1 MAKFKSVDIPGL
13 IKKSEKELAEAGLSE
28 NEIFGSPQFRE
39 YLQHLADGITAQFN
53 KNKPYLELV
62 SEDPKKTALTNG
74 QYIRIN
80 RNSRIAT
87 RWSTTEAKF
96 ASYAGMA
103 MHECAHI
110 NFLDFELDYKLMQKI
125 KNGEFPVNVPEGA
138 PQEFI
143 EDFKG
148 KYKPVF
154 VKLFDTLSNLIEDC
168 HDENRLMEETGDFVS
183 TCINKIRASLH
194 MGYRPIED
202 YAKANGGLT
211 VGTILYAVAQL
222 IRFGSILAL
231 EEESLEFLNPL
242 IKQFVPLV
250 DKAVKTD
257 NTYERF
263 QYITEMAM
271 YFWQFML
278 VPKLPESS
286 SSGNSQGNAQPG
298 ASSQKPQ
305 EPENPSDYLK
315 RRPIPQA
322 GDSGSDGE
330 EVNPNNEIDDMLNAI
345 NALNQEN
352 APKPQGRNNSSA
364 VPKQAPPQKN
374 GGSKNN
380 PGNSSQGD
388 NSQPG
393 DGSTSDKTAS
403 NDGQG
408 TDNSDGKAKDS
419 SNTPDNSFKNGEGK
433 DSTSA
438 DNHSS
443 SGGNPEVKSSGDKA
457 GDEKGNNSGGS
468 DSSDV
473 SSEEGD
479 THDGEHEREGAD
491 SPSSAAGEPSSEEEA
506 DGNSE
511 KGERGGPSHKAGED
525 KDDGTDSA
533 SRGSETGGDMK
544 ASDKDTPEDST
555 MTSSEGESSDGE
567 SYDGETSQNDSE
579 NHLKDAQDGSG
590 TSPNDA
596 AGDDESCADTKG
608 SANAGNEEGDH
619 NEEPPESGASGTDS
633 STETGDGE
641 KSKDS
646 STGSESDDSDSGLSD
661 KSESRGFSKE
671 GSNGFHGESEGPV
684 QQASENH
691 SENGTAGNPSNQD
704 SAETGASNGSTN
716 QSDAGNDQSG
726 PLPMVTPDELQS
738 LIDGLPDDLKTQLHN
753 LMKDIIHQMA
763 EDNIAEYARNDVLQ
777 EIKGC
782 NFAETSHRGR
792 TVEAV
797 SHEPGPNAEAEYD
810 AIYQEVGPYS
820 KLLQRKIN
828 EALRELMEGGV
839 AHHKHFGRIIE
850 ADNAFR
856 PDQRF
861 YANKKQPENLPEM
874 AVSVLVDLSGSM
886 HGKRIEYAQKAAI
899 LLQDFCAGLG
909 IPCMVAGHNTGTR
922 SVTGIH
928 YEVFSDFHNVTRK
941 NRLALAQMYPR
952 SSNRDG
958 MAIEVSSFLL
968 KKRPE
973 RIKMLFVIS
982 DGQPNDTGYQG
993 EAAMRDI
1000 QSIVKRYKKAG
1011 IETFAVAIGDDKEQ
1025 IHAIYGDGFID
1036 ISELSKL
1043 PKVLTNVVKKRL
1055 IREAR

>member
-1 MAKFKSVDIPGL
+1 MNKFKSVDIPGL

-110 NFLDFELDYKLMQKI
+110 NFLDFELDYKLMRKI
-125 KNGEFPVNVPEGA
+125 ENGEFPVNVPEGA

-315 RRPIPQA
+315 RRPVPQA

-408 TDNSDGKAKDS
+408 ADNSDGKAKDS
-419 SNTPDNSFKNGEGK
+419 SNAPDNSFKNGEDK

-491 SPSSAAGEPSSEEEA
+491 SPSSAAGEPSSEE
-506 DGNSE
+506 
-511 KGERGGPSHKAGED
+511 
-525 KDDGTDSA
+525 
-533 SRGSETGGDMK
+533 
-544 ASDKDTPEDST
+544 
-555 MTSSEGESSDGE
+555 
-567 SYDGETSQNDSE
+567 
-579 NHLKDAQDGSG
+579 
-590 TSPNDA
+590 
-596 AGDDESCADTKG
+596 CADTKG

-691 SENGTAGNPSNQD
+691 SENGTAGNPSNQG
-704 SAETGASNGSTN
+704 SAETGDSNGSTN
-716 QSDAGNDQSG
+716 QSDAGSDQSAQ
-726 PLPMVTPDELQS
+726 LPMVTPDELQS

-782 NFAETSHRGR
+782 NFAETSHKGR

-922 SVTGIH
+922 SVAGIH

>member
-62 SEDPKKTALTNG
+62 SEGPQKTAFTNG

-96 ASYAGMA
+96 ASYAGLA

-125 KNGEFPVNVPEGA
+125 ENGEFPVNVPEGA

-148 KYKPVF
+148 KYKTVF

-250 DKAVKTD
+250 DKAIKTD

-286 SSGNSQGNAQPG
+286 SNGNSQGNAQPG

-315 RRPIPQA
+315 RRPVPQA

-380 PGNSSQGD
+380 PGNSSQRD

-393 DGSTSDKTAS
+393 DGSTSDKTES
-403 NDGQG
+403 NDGKG
-408 TDNSDGKAKDS
+408 ADNSDGKAKDS
-419 SNTPDNSFKNGEGK
+419 SNAPDNSFKNGEGK

-473 SSEEGD
+473 FSEEGD

-491 SPSSAAGEPSSEEEA
+491 SPSSAAGEPSSEE
-506 DGNSE
+506 
-511 KGERGGPSHKAGED
+511 
-525 KDDGTDSA
+525 
-533 SRGSETGGDMK
+533 
-544 ASDKDTPEDST
+544 
-555 MTSSEGESSDGE
+555 
-567 SYDGETSQNDSE
+567 
-579 NHLKDAQDGSG
+579 
-590 TSPNDA
+590 
-596 AGDDESCADTKG
+596 CADTKG

-691 SENGTAGNPSNQD
+691 SENGTAGNPSNQG
-704 SAETGASNGSTN
+704 SAETGDSNGSTN
-716 QSDAGNDQSG
+716 QSDAGSDQSAQ
-726 PLPMVTPDELQS
+726 LPMVTPDELQS

-782 NFAETSHRGR
+782 NFAETSHKGR

>member
-1 MAKFKSVDIPGL
+1 MDKFKSVDIPGL

-110 NFLDFELDYKLMQKI
+110 NFLDFELDYKLMRKI
-125 KNGEFPVNVPEGA
+125 ENGEFPVNVPEGA

-315 RRPIPQA
+315 RRPVPQA

-380 PGNSSQGD
+380 PGNSLQGD

-408 TDNSDGKAKDS
+408 ADNSDGKAKDS
-419 SNTPDNSFKNGEGK
+419 SNAPDNSFKNGEDK

-491 SPSSAAGEPSSEEEA
+491 SPSSAAGEPSSEE
-506 DGNSE
+506 
-511 KGERGGPSHKAGED
+511 
-525 KDDGTDSA
+525 
-533 SRGSETGGDMK
+533 
-544 ASDKDTPEDST
+544 
-555 MTSSEGESSDGE
+555 
-567 SYDGETSQNDSE
+567 
-579 NHLKDAQDGSG
+579 
-590 TSPNDA
+590 
-596 AGDDESCADTKG
+596 CADTKG

-619 NEEPPESGASGTDS
+619 NEEPSESGASGTDS

-691 SENGTAGNPSNQD
+691 SENGTAGNPSNQG
-704 SAETGASNGSTN
+704 SAETGDSNGSTN
-716 QSDAGNDQSG
+716 QSDAGSDQSAQ
-726 PLPMVTPDELQS
+726 LPMVTPDELQS

-782 NFAETSHRGR
+782 NFAETSHKGR

-850 ADNAFR
+850 ADNAYR

>member
-110 NFLDFELDYKLMQKI
+110 NFLDFELDYKLMRKI
-125 KNGEFPVNVPEGA
+125 ENGEFPVNVPEGA

-315 RRPIPQA
+315 RRPVPQA

-380 PGNSSQGD
+380 PGNSLQGD

-408 TDNSDGKAKDS
+408 ADNSDGKAKDS
-419 SNTPDNSFKNGEGK
+419 SNAPDNSFKNGEDK

-491 SPSSAAGEPSSEEEA
+491 SPSSAAGEPSSEE
-506 DGNSE
+506 
-511 KGERGGPSHKAGED
+511 
-525 KDDGTDSA
+525 
-533 SRGSETGGDMK
+533 
-544 ASDKDTPEDST
+544 
-555 MTSSEGESSDGE
+555 
-567 SYDGETSQNDSE
+567 
-579 NHLKDAQDGSG
+579 
-590 TSPNDA
+590 
-596 AGDDESCADTKG
+596 CADTKG

-691 SENGTAGNPSNQD
+691 SENGTAGNPSNQG
-704 SAETGASNGSTN
+704 SAETGDSNGSTN
-716 QSDAGNDQSG
+716 QSDAGSDQSAQ
-726 PLPMVTPDELQS
+726 LPMVTPDELQS

-782 NFAETSHRGR
+782 NFAETSHKGR

-850 ADNAFR
+850 ADNAYR